1 MMFNGI
7 FYENSINSLNKQIEE
22 CFNSNLGPGDL
33 PVSKR
38 SKKLFGIISPHAGY
52 AYSGACQ
59 AWAYKEIAESE
70 FPDVYVILG
79 TNHNG
84 VGKFSACLRNF
95 ESPFGVVSVDE
106 EFGKG
111 LMNEFKLLKEQSR
124 DHLREHSIEV
134 QLPFLQF
141 VSKNK
146 LSDLK
151 ILPILIGHAD
161 YEDLKVF
168 GEILGS
174 TNKKIIVIASSDFTH
189 YGPNYGYIPFVNDKK
204 ENLYKL
210 DNKMIEFILNLDS
223 KGFLEYKNKMDA
235 TVCGANVIITA
246 IETVKVLGCKK
257 GQLLKYY
264 TSGDVTKDY
273 EGAVGYS
280 GVVFR

>member
-1 MMFNGI
+1 MFNGI

-70 FPDVYVILG
+70 FHDVYVILG